1 LPEDLGDASL
11 ENLSTVD
18 ASYNQLEEIPD
29 LTQLP
34 SLKLLNVENN
44 VLTVIPNNLCQ
55 CAKLKELLMKTNK
68 IKDNRLK
75 KLVEQDKV

>member
-1 LPEDLGDASL
+1 MPEDLGDASL

-44 VLTVIPNNLCQ
+44 VLTVIPNNLYQ